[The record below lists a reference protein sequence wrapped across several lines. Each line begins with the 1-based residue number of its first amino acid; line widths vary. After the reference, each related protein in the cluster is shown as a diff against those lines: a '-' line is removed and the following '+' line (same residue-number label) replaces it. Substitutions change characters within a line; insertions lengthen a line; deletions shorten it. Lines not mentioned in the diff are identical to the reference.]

1 MRRDQERIFNEFER
15 LSRSDQPGS
24 GLGLSIVR
32 RACQQL
38 GHRVEL
44 TSTAGAG
51 SCFRVLLP
59 LMRTVCLQPDD
70 PRGAAGA
77 PDPVALAGRRVLVVE
92 NDPGMRQAFALLLS
106 GWGMEVSDAGSV
118 EAARQAAR
126 AADRR
131 LDLLLTDYRLED
143 GETGLQTIEAVRRDL
158 GSPVPALIISAEGG
172 DGIRRLADPLGVPV
186 LEKPVAETEL
196 RRVLGALLAGS
207 R

>member
-1 MRRDQERIFNEFER
+1 MAAGTPARRRVGGKYGFLPRAADEAEGWRRPSEGRAGEGER
-15 LSRSDQPGS
+15 L
-24 GLGLSIVR
+24 
-32 RACQQL
+32 
-38 GHRVEL
+38 
-44 TSTAGAG
+44 
-51 SCFRVLLP
+51 
-59 LMRTVCLQPDD
+59 
-70 PRGAAGA
+70 
-77 PDPVALAGRRVLVVE
+77 ALAG
-92 NDPGMRQAFALLLS
+92 
-106 GWGMEVSDAGSV
+106 
-118 EAARQAAR
+118 R

-196 RRVLGALLAGS
+196 RRVLGNLLAGS